1 MDSIITAKK
10 TVPNALVVEGGAM
23 RGIFSTGI
31 LDAFLENHFNPFQI
45 AVGVSAGA
53 TNIASYLA
61 EMFQRN
67 YKVYTDYSTRPDFIN
82 WLKFIKGGHLVDLDW
97 LWDLTINEI
106 RLDLDKILNSKTE
119 FYIGLTQV
127 DTGES
132 VFLKPAKDD
141 LEEMLKA
148 SSAIPVFYRRFVR
161 LNETDYVDGGL
172 ADPIPV
178 YEAYRRGAKKI
189 MVLRSRPRSYN
200 MKANSLLLKM
210 NRLYLKE
217 YPNIIKAMANRAT
230 RYQQAIAFMRQPPEG
245 VQIIE
250 INPPE
255 TFQTKRLTKDVTV
268 LKQDYQSGYEMGLKI
283 MDQWQLD

>member
-1 MDSIITAKK
+1 MDSNVTTKK
-10 TVPNALVVEGGAM
+10 TARNALVVEGGAM

-67 YKVYTDYSTRPDFIN
+67 YKVYTDYSARPDFIN
-82 WLKFIKGGHLVDLDW
+82 WWKFIKGGHLVDLDW
-97 LWDLTINEI
+97 LWNLTIKEI
-106 RLDLDKILNSKTE
+106 RLDLDKILDSKTQ
-119 FYIGLTQV
+119 FYIGVTQV
-127 DTGES
+127 STGES
-132 VFLKPAKDD
+132 VFLKPAKDN
-141 LEEMLKA
+141 LEEILKA
-148 SSAIPVFYRRFVR
+148 SSALPIFYRKFVSI
-161 LNETDYVDGGL
+161 NETAYVDGGL

-178 YEAYRRGAKKI
+178 DEAYRRGAKKI
-189 MVLRSRPRSYN
+189 LVLRSRPRSYN
-200 MKANSLLLKM
+200 MKANSLLLKISG
-210 NRLYLKE
+210 LYLKE
-217 YPNIIKAMANRAT
+217 YPKLIKAIANRAT

-250 INPPE
+250 VNPPE

-268 LKQDYQSGYEMGLKI
+268 LEQDYQTGYEVGLKI
-283 MDQWQLD
+283 MDQWNIG

>member
-1 MDSIITAKK
+1 MNTYVTTEKTAL
-10 TVPNALVVEGGAM
+10 NALVVEGGAM

-31 LDAFLENHFNPFQI
+31 LDAFLKNHFNPFQI

-61 EMFQRN
+61 EMYQRN
-67 YKVYTDYSTRPDFIN
+67 YKVYADYSTRPDFIN

-97 LWDLTINEI
+97 LWNLTIKEI

-119 FYIGLTQV
+119 FYIGVTEV
-127 DTGES
+127 STGES
-132 VFLKPAKDD
+132 AFLKPAKNN
-141 LEEMLKA
+141 LEEVLKA

-178 YEAYRRGAKKI
+178 YEAYRRGAKRI
-189 MVLRSRPRSYN
+189 VVLRSRPRSYN

-210 NRLYLKE
+210 SRLYLKE
-217 YPNIIKAMANRAT
+217 YPNLIKAISNRANR
-230 RYQQAIAFMRQPPEG
+230 YHKAIAFMRQPPEG
-245 VQIIE
+245 VRVIE
-250 INPPE
+250 VNPPE

-268 LKQDYQSGYEMGLKI
+268 LKQDYQTGFEIGLKI
-283 MDQWQLD
+283 MDQL

>member
-1 MDSIITAKK
+1 MNSYVATEKTAL
-10 TVPNALVVEGGAM
+10 NALVVEGGAM
-23 RGIFSTGI
+23 RGIFSTGV

-67 YKVYTDYSTRPDFIN
+67 YKVYTDYSARPDFIN

-97 LWDLTINEI
+97 LWNLTIKEI
-106 RLDLDKILNSKTE
+106 RLDLDKILNSKTQ
-119 FYIGLTQV
+119 FYIGVTQV
-127 DTGES
+127 STGES
-132 VFLKPAKDD
+132 VFLKPAKDN
-141 LEEMLKA
+141 LEEILKA
-148 SSAIPVFYRRFVR
+148 SSALPIFYRKFVSI
-161 LNETDYVDGGL
+161 NETAYVDGGL

-178 YEAYRRGAKKI
+178 DEAYRRGAKKI
-189 MVLRSRPRSYN
+189 LVLRSRPRSYN
-200 MKANSLLLKM
+200 MKANSLLLKISG
-210 NRLYLKE
+210 LYLKE
-217 YPNIIKAMANRAT
+217 YPKLIKAIANRAT

-250 INPPE
+250 VNPPE

-268 LKQDYQSGYEMGLKI
+268 LEQDYQTGYEVGLKI
-283 MDQWQLD
+283 MDQWNIG